1 MTIDVDR
8 ARADTPGVAER
19 LHFNNAGAALMPRC
33 VVDAQIQHLQ
43 LEAQIGGYESAA
55 ARRDQLEGVYDSI
68 ARLIGAHRDEIA
80 IVENATVA
88 WDMAFYSLAFSPGDR
103 ILTAQAEY
111 AANYIAYLQTAKRTG
126 AIIDV
131 IPSTEDGEVCCESL
145 SAMIDDRVKLIAIT
159 QIPTNGG
166 LVNPAADIGAIAK
179 ANGIPYLLDACQA
192 VGQMPI
198 DVASIGCDMLS
209 ATGRKYLRGPRG
221 SGFLYVKSELL
232 RELEPPIIDLYAAE
246 WVAPDRYELRADARR
261 FENWENNYAA
271 RLGLGAAVDY
281 AMDWGLEAT
290 WQRIVSLSGLLRQRL
305 SELPQ
310 VSVRDIGKTK
320 CGIVTFTVDGIASED
335 IKSRL
340 AAEAINVSVSK
351 PSSTLLD
358 AEFRQLPPLVRASV
372 HYYNTEDEV
381 DRFASVLAT
390 MIAAS

>member
-43 LEAQIGGYESAA
+43 LEAQIGGYEAAA

-88 WDMAFYSLAFSPGDR
+88 WDMAFYSLTFSPGDR

-310 VSVRDIGKTK
+310 VSVKDIGKSK
-320 CGIVTFTVDGIASED
+320 CGIVTFSVDGIASED
-335 IKSRL
+335 VKLRL
-340 AAEAINVSVSK
+340 AAEAVNVSVSK

-381 DRFASVLAT
+381 DRFASALAT